1 MNYEDVNVDDLID
14 DVSKLLDD
22 QPRKQKAQTLA
33 RMENPEAIEEPASQ
47 PEREAPKKEKSNE
60 KKQNSRKNSKASP
73 KKSKSLSGWTILG
86 RVLLFVLET
95 ALLLV
100 IALYGL
106 MFVLAKGPS
115 TTARDLFVMSVRE
128 TSAMGWV
135 ANIYFSDEEIAEI
148 ENQKDVEDFIE
159 TDTSLIQIPKETEP
173 QDGATPTEDAGP
185 QPDAWG
191 LIDEDGDG
199 IILEEVKG
207 EGYSGYMMVV
217 LDPSRVIVGSVPKSY
232 GARGY
237 TVEEMVRHFDAVAG
251 TNAGGFHDPNGSGN
265 GSIPDTLVVF
275 EGQVYYSNMG
285 IRAGFVGIDSN
296 HILHV
301 ANKITEAEIK
311 EKDIQYGVCFGP
323 VLVANGK
330 PCDVNISGV
339 NPRTAIGQ
347 RSDGAILML
356 VIDGRQVISMG
367 ATMQDL
373 IDIMMDYGAINACNL
388 DGGSST
394 LMWYVGDYV
403 NNCAS
408 VVGIRPVPTAIL
420 VLKEGANN
428 G

>member
-73 KKSKSLSGWTILG
+73 KKSKSPSGWTILG

-323 VLVANGK
+323 VLVANGE

-394 LMWYVGDYV
+394 LMWYDGDYV

>member
-100 IALYGL
+100 IAMYGL

-237 TVEEMVRHFDAVAG
+237 TVEEMVLHFDAVAG

-373 IDIMMDYGAINACNL
+373 IDIMMDYGAMNACNL

-394 LMWYVGDYV
+394 LMWYDGDYV

-420 VLKEGANN
+420 VLKEGVNN